1 MSPFGSGPGTG
12 PSLRASADGN
22 AAKIRPV
29 ARIFFERLETSD
41 VRRFAWSDRDP
52 SDGGP
57 SGGDT
62 VPPVD
67 VLETQEHIEIVMDL
81 PGVDP
86 GKVSISVREGVLH
99 VSGIKRPTTCQHGR
113 AAFHL
118 AEREFGNFTRALRLT
133 GAVDANRA
141 SASLVAGELRILLPR
156 VEERRGREI
165 RVAITTL

>member
-1 MSPFGSGPGTG
+1 M
-12 PSLRASADGN
+12 RAR
-22 AAKIRPV
+22 IRPV

-41 VRRFAWSDRDP
+41 ARRFAWSDRDP
-52 SDGGP
+52 SAGGR

-62 VPPVD
+62 VPPMD
-67 VLETQEHIEIVMDL
+67 VVETQENIEIVIDL

-86 GKVSISVREGVLH
+86 GSVSISVRDGVLR

-118 AEREFGNFTRALRLT
+118 AERGFGNFGRALRLNA
-133 GAVDANRA
+133 AVDANRA

-156 VEERRGREI
+156 IEERRGREI
-165 RVAITTL
+165 RVAITTP